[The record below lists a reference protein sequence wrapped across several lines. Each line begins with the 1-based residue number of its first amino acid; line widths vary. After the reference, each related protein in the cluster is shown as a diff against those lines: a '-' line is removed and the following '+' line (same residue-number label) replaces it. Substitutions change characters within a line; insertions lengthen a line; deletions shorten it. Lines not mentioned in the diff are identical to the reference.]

1 MDQHCKILL
10 VEDDENLGFVVKDN
24 LEEMGYDVAHAR
36 DGHEAQRLFY
46 KHDFDVILMDVMLP
60 KVDGFELTAEFRAAN
75 PEIPV
80 IFLTAKS
87 LKEDRIR
94 GFRLGAD
101 DYVTKPFSMEEL
113 QLRIEAL
120 MKRVYGNMQDA
131 EKTFRIGRYEFDYDS
146 MQLRLGEKVQKLT
159 QKEAELLR
167 LLCVKKNEVLKRE
180 KALELI
186 WGENDYFAGRSMDVF
201 ISKLRKHL
209 SEDPHV
215 SIENLHGV
223 GFKLS
228 VSEENSKNDTQTE

>member
-24 LEEMGYDVAHAR
+24 LEEMGYEVAHAR
-36 DGHEAQRLFY
+36 DGHEAQKLFY
-46 KHDFDVILMDVMLP
+46 KHEFDVILMDVMLP

-75 PEIPV
+75 PGIPV

-94 GFRLGAD
+94 GFKLGAD

-120 MKRVYGNMQDA
+120 MKRVYGHLQ
-131 EKTFRIGRYEFDYDS
+131 EGGKSFRIGRYEFDYEN
-146 MQLRLGEKVQKLT
+146 MQLRLADKVQKLT

-167 LLCVKKNEVLKRE
+167 LLCVKQNEVLKRE

-209 SEDPHV
+209 SEDPDV

-228 VSEENSKNDTQTE
+228 VSRDKSKETGQAE